1 MERIWSDKTN
11 SPLKSTTIGFW
22 PLRINT
28 ALAVGE
34 VVMEAVV
41 DTGVVTSGAVVV
53 EAVVDTGVVIS
64 GAVVVSMQLNSSHGQ
79 PPRQFC

>member
-1 MERIWSDKTN
+1 MLTVLKT
-11 SPLKSTTIGFW
+11 
-22 PLRINT
+22 NT

-34 VVMEAVV
+34 VVVEAVV

-53 EAVVDTGVVIS
+53 EAVVDTGVVTS

-79 PPRQFC
+79 PPAQFC